1 MEITSKGMIVKR
13 NSQSEKITN
22 ITIYFTNDKKT
33 IPRRV
38 FIEAF

>member
-22 ITIYFTNDKKT
+22 IAIYFTNDKKT